1 MSPPGTAK
9 RCQTGPLLFTPTPCS
24 GHPMRR
30 LRASRLRGEPLRLC
44 IAGGKE
50 ENSLFSSSSL
60 SQTVGGSEVTT
71 HGNLVWWAGGKK
83 VCRGR
88 TRMSPSDGA
97 PADADSSAT
106 LLGSHSSS
114 WTKCGDSRPSPF
126 IIPVEKTLSEVPRS
140 REGRGWQSSGGS
152 ERREGTWRRAS
163 IPSPNHCEE
172 EVVIVPLLWLPSVW
186 DDLHCS
192 GNSVPLSTRWLAWET
207 PPLASH
213 SVKELLGL

>member
-9 RCQTGPLLFTPTPCS
+9 RCPTGPLLFTPTPCS
-24 GHPMRR
+24 GHPVRR
-30 LRASRLRGEPLRLC
+30 LRASRLGGEPLRLC

-60 SQTVGGSEVTT
+60 SQMVGGSEVTT
-71 HGNLVWWAGGKK
+71 HRNWVRWAGGKK
-83 VCRGR
+83 VCRRR

-97 PADADSSAT
+97 PADAGSSAT

-114 WTKCGDSRPSPF
+114 WTKCGSAGLPLSSSPWRELSLKSHT
-126 IIPVEKTLSEVPRS
+126 PGKEGSGKAVEAAKGGRG
-140 REGRGWQSSGGS
+140 REG
-152 ERREGTWRRAS
+152 RAS
-163 IPSPNHCEE
+163 IPSPDCCEE

-192 GNSVPLSTRWLAWET
+192 GNSALHGRPLPWFL
-207 PPLASH
+207 